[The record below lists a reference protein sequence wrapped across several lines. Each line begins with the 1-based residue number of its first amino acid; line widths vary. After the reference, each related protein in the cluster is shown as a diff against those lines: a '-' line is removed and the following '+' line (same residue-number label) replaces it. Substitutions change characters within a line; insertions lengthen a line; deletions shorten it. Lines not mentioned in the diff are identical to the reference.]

1 MNKYLLKY
9 KKRKQQGSA
18 NPFSTAYDYWM
29 NKGLG
34 GFSEFADA
42 ASEYSETVEAED
54 NTSFTIT
61 GSYTSGNLTIKPEIR
76 VDSASANIYSKS
88 LTDYTD
94 NLASFVL
101 AAIYAF

>member
-1 MNKYLLKY
+1 MD
-9 KKRKQQGSA
+9 GSK
-18 NPFSTAYDYWM
+18 FSGVALYPQLALSDSFSI
-29 NKGLG
+29 GLRG
-34 GFSEFADA
+34 EIFNNDKAEILVNDIG
-42 ASEYSETVEAED
+42 TVEADD